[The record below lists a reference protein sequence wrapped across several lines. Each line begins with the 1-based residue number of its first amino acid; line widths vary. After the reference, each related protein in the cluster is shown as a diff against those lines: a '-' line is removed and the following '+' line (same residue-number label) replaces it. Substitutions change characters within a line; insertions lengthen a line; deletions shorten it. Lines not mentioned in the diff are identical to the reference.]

1 MRYLIDTCVISE
13 LASRVPSEPVRR
25 WFARVP
31 DENMYLS
38 VVTVGELKKGI
49 DRLSADD
56 ARRPKLERWF
66 VLVRQVFAGRIVEF
80 DERTALAWGALVGE
94 AMRTGKSRPAI
105 DAQLAATALVN
116 GMVLVTRN
124 EKDFAH
130 TGVQILNPFAID

>member
-13 LASRVPSEPVRR
+13 LASRVPSESVRR

-38 VVTVGELKKGI
+38 VVTIGELRKGI
-49 DRLSADD
+49 DRLSAAD

-66 VLVRQVFAGRIVEF
+66 ALVRQVFAGRIVEF
-80 DERTALAWGALVGE
+80 DERTALAWGSLVGE

-105 DAQLAATALVN
+105 DAQLAATALIN

-130 TGVQILNPFAID
+130 TDVQILNPFAID

>member
-1 MRYLIDTCVISE
+1 M
-13 LASRVPSEPVRR
+13 
-25 WFARVP
+25 
-31 DENMYLS
+31 
-38 VVTVGELKKGI
+38 
-49 DRLSADD
+49 
-56 ARRPKLERWF
+56 
-66 VLVRQVFAGRIVEF
+66 VRQVFAGRIVEF

-130 TGVQILNPFAID
+130 TDVQILNPFAID

>member
-13 LASRVPSEPVRR
+13 LASRVPSESVRR

-38 VVTVGELKKGI
+38 VVTIGELRKGI

-66 VLVRQVFAGRIVEF
+66 ALVRQVFAGRIVEF
-80 DERTALAWGALVGE
+80 DERTALAWGSLVGE

-105 DAQLAATALVN
+105 DAQLAATSLIN

-130 TGVQILNPFAID
+130 TDVQILNPFAID